1 MYTLSLHCHSVIEQL
16 WRGNGISSVGWCLF
30 IVWGDGVY
38 VQIGSP
44 GLCENAYTLIFT
56 NGIDIDHVVTSVVI
70 WIHALFS
77 FSRTH
82 FATADWDFNIR
93 SLNLTYEFGISA
105 QRLKDVE
112 SIRTQHMDKIP
123 VSFVYE

>member
-1 MYTLSLHCHSVIEQL
+1 MYTLSLHCHCVIEQL

-44 GLCENAYTLIFT
+44 GLCENAYSHFT

-82 FATADWDFNIR
+82 SATADWDSSIR

-123 VSFVYE
+123 VSFVNE

>member
-44 GLCENAYTLIFT
+44 GLCENAY
-56 NGIDIDHVVTSVVI
+56 S
-70 WIHALFS
+70 
-77 FSRTH
+77 H
-82 FATADWDFNIR
+82 FHKWDR
-93 SLNLTYEFGISA
+93 HWSCS
-105 QRLKDVE
+105 D
-112 SIRTQHMDKIP
+112 
-123 VSFVYE
+123 